1 MFYLIFSSFIRFY
14 EVYRVS
20 TMFYLVLPDIFRV
33 LSNLIRF
40 ETFPFLLLIHY
51 RVMSFYQVDRGCT
64 MSYLVVPVFSEVLS
78 PFAEPS
84 SIRFFHVY
92 WVCIMFY
99 LVLPV
104 ISQVS
109 SSPIRFD
116 PFLFSFLI
124 RYRFIS
130 RFSKLIEV
138 VPCFA

>member
-92 WVCIMFY
+92 
-99 LVLPV
+99 
-104 ISQVS
+104 
-109 SSPIRFD
+109 
-116 PFLFSFLI
+116 
-124 RYRFIS
+124 
-130 RFSKLIEV
+130 
-138 VPCFA
+138 